1 MYIMDGNS
9 KYIIKNHLKYKVNPW
24 GHQILGTEYLYNHNF
39 AGLFTDPG
47 TGKTKMTIDAIINR
61 GFKIVLIICTA
72 AGAKYVW
79 PKEIVK
85 YSYTLPE
92 DIVQLCEVSTH
103 KKVLLMQKSL
113 ESAKKNNKQGPLWVL
128 VNYEGVWRTEFAK
141 FLLKKTTK
149 LDCIVCDESHRI
161 KSPGSK
167 CSRFLAQLSK
177 KTPARWVLTG
187 TPFAEN
193 PMDIYAQ
200 YRFLDPTIFG
210 TRFADFKSKYQNLD
224 VHLSAAVGFP
234 VLDKKNPYK
243 NLDDL
248 KKKAYSIAFRIPSTV
263 KLPSVNERIVDFD
276 LNKKATNLYNTMVKE
291 GLIANSKYYCEA
303 ENALTSQIRRK
314 QITSGFISAVNY
326 ETKQKKLFKIGD
338 ERKEA
343 LKSILESLPYN
354 EPVVIFAQYRYD
366 LKQIRKVAKE
376 MGRKYSELSG
386 AEDTE
391 QEWQEG
397 NSTILGVQFSKGS
410 ESVNL
415 TRAHYQIYYNMTNK
429 LVLYEQS
436 LKRVHRPGQTKPV
449 YYYYIVAH
457 LSNGKPCIDSLVMEA
472 IQKKQDIVQ
481 YVMEKEGII

>member
-1 MYIMDGNS
+1 M
-9 KYIIKNHLKYKVNPW
+9 
-24 GHQILGTEYLYNHNF
+24 
-39 AGLFTDPG
+39 
-47 TGKTKMTIDAIINR
+47 
-61 GFKIVLIICTA
+61 
-72 AGAKYVW
+72 
-79 PKEIVK
+79 
-85 YSYTLPE
+85 
-92 DIVQLCEVSTH
+92 
-103 KKVLLMQKSL
+103 
-113 ESAKKNNKQGPLWVL
+113 
-128 VNYEGVWRTEFAK
+128 
-141 FLLKKTTK
+141 
-149 LDCIVCDESHRI
+149 
-161 KSPGSK
+161 
-167 CSRFLAQLSK
+167 
-177 KTPARWVLTG
+177 
-187 TPFAEN
+187 
-193 PMDIYAQ
+193 
-200 YRFLDPTIFG
+200 
-210 TRFADFKSKYQNLD
+210 
-224 VHLSAAVGFP
+224 
-234 VLDKKNPYK
+234 
-243 NLDDL
+243 DDL

-457 LSNGKPCIDSLVMEA
+457 LSSGKPCIDSLVMEA

-481 YVMEKEGII
+481 YVMEKEGTI